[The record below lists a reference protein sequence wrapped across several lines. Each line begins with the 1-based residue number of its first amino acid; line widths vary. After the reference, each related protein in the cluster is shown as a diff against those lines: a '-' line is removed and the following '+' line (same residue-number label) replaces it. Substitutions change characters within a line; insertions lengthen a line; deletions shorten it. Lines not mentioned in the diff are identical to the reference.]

1 MKTWRDSILYR
12 KPEKKTFSTK
22 NNSEYYVSPRMLGRL
37 GNQMF
42 QIATAMSFAFDNKCD
57 FVVSLERGIF
67 KSLDGKEYPPTLYK
81 DNIFKYI
88 KFIDKLENFD
98 TWNEKDYRYGKI
110 RHDFSKN
117 LLLNGYFQSEKYF
130 KHNRQLVLDLFRP
143 TDEIKR
149 KIKEKY
155 GEILE
160 NSVAIHVRRGDR
172 LQLTNIMPF
181 YDIEYY
187 KKALM
192 FFHDISNVLVFS
204 DDIPWV
210 KETFVDKNFHII
222 EDEPDY
228 MDMYIMSM
236 CTNHIISNSTFG
248 WWAAWMNKN
257 PDKLVIT
264 PNKWFSD
271 DYEHNIDD
279 LIPNS
284 WIRI

>member
-1 MKTWRDSILYR
+1 MKTWKDSILYR
-12 KPEKKTFSTK
+12 KPEKKRFSRN

-67 KSLDGKEYPPTLYK
+67 KALDGKEYPPTRYK
-81 DNIFKYI
+81 DNIFRFI

-98 TWNEKDYRYGKI
+98 TWNEKDYRYDKI

-117 LLLNGYFQSEKYF
+117 LVLNGYFQSEKYF
-130 KHNRQLVLDLFRP
+130 KHNRQLILDLFRP

-172 LQLTNIMPF
+172 LQLANIMPF

-187 KKALM
+187 KKALL

-222 EDEPDY
+222 ENEPDY

-236 CTNHIISNSTFG
+236 CTHNIIPNSTFS
-248 WWAAWMNKN
+248 WWAAWMNRN

-264 PNKWFSD
+264 PKQWFSD
-271 DYEHNIDD
+271 EYEHNIDD

-284 WIRI
+284 WIKI

>member
-1 MKTWRDSILYR
+1 MKTWKDSILYK
-12 KPEKKTFSTK
+12 KPEKKTFSKK
-22 NNSEYYVSPRMLGRL
+22 NNSEYYVSPRILGRL

-42 QIATAMSFAFDNKCD
+42 QIATAMSFAFDSKSD

-67 KSLDGKEYPPTLYK
+67 KDLDGKEYPPTNYK
-81 DNIFKYI
+81 NNIFRYI
-88 KFIDKLENFD
+88 KFVDKLENFD
-98 TWNEKDYRYGKI
+98 TWNEKDYSYSKI
-110 RHDFSKN
+110 RYDFSKN
-117 LLLNGYFQSEKYF
+117 LVLNGYFQSEKYF

-172 LQLTNIMPF
+172 LQLKNIMPI
-181 YDIEYY
+181 YSIEYY
-187 KKALM
+187 KKALL

-204 DDIPWV
+204 DDIAWV
-210 KETFVDKNFHII
+210 KETFIDKNFHII
-222 EDEPDY
+222 ENEPDY

-236 CTNHIISNSTFG
+236 CTHNIIPNSTFG

-264 PNKWFSD
+264 PKKWFSD
-271 DYEHNIDD
+271 EYEHNIDD

-284 WIRI
+284 WIKI